1 MANLTKFETLKKDFL
16 NSLSKEEY
24 QLLEKISDTSSCIT
38 DFLFRHPEELHYIF
52 ENLDK
57 PLLGKDDLLKE
68 VLNIKD
74 VQNDNEFSQKLAYF
88 KMKHFSRI
96 VAKDIQGKNKLP
108 DLTEE
113 YSYLADVCF
122 ETAYQR
128 TFEKYKKRYGNPINE
143 TDGNFSEGMILGLGK
158 LGGLDLNYYSDVDV
172 IYLYSDEG
180 NTDGQ
185 NIITNREFFIKVFT
199 EITNLLT
206 KRTFE
211 GQPWI
216 VDLDLRPEGKKGFI
230 AVSLP
235 FAEGY
240 YWSVGR
246 TWERHMLIKARHSA
260 GSLKVFQDFNQ
271 IIQPFVYRSYV
282 SPEIIEEIV
291 NMKKLIE
298 LEAQKKL
305 LNEYDVKRGEGG
317 IREIEFTIQIFQLL
331 KGGKDKEVRERR
343 TLKALK
349 ILIKKGIIP
358 EEEGKI
364 LEEAYI
370 FLRKLEHFIQLKNCV
385 QTQRFSYKDAPE
397 YAKKMGFKT
406 TEEFLEKFELYK
418 NNVKRIFSSL
428 ISEEAKPI
436 SPIQIY
442 VLTEQDE
449 ELALERLKEI
459 GFKDTKWAL
468 NIISSIFRNVEFA
481 QLNETWKKLL
491 IDFIPTLEKEL
502 EEFQDKESLLL
513 NIQKLLVDG
522 EMLRIFA
529 SALEQNEKLVE
540 FIINIA
546 KTSDYI
552 TNIMAK
558 DKEILDF
565 AFGVEDILSTEEDFK
580 KELEIIKTENFIDK
594 LKKLKKIV
602 EVLATLKYLS
612 RLHEENGTE
621 RLKELNL
628 VLTNLADFILKKLYQ
643 FHNGTDLNIYGLGK
657 LGSKEM
663 NVGSDLDLIFVF
675 SDDKSKLEKQ
685 EIPVKITKDLTS
697 ITKEGKLYDLDLRLR
712 PYGKS
717 GELSPTLKFY
727 EDYFKKHA
735 KPWERLAWTKSRYIT
750 GDKNLKDEFEQIIND
765 FLFGKEIDKEFVEE
779 SVEMRY
785 KLEGLAQ
792 ETSTKIDIKLGK
804 GGISDIEFLV
814 QIYFLKNK
822 KRETNILKGLSE
834 FKPELITDYVFLREI
849 ETRLRM
855 VKGTG
860 SSKLDKNSSIT
871 SRIAETFGLS
881 SEELWNKVLE
891 TKRKIRNNFIKISR
905 EF

>member
-16 NSLSKEEY
+16 DSLSQK
-24 QLLEKISDTSSCIT
+24 QRNLLEKISETSSCIT
-38 DFLFRHPEELHYIF
+38 DFIFRHPEELFYIF
-52 ENLDK
+52 ENLEK
-57 PLLGKDDLLKE
+57 PLLGKENLLKE
-68 VLNIKD
+68 ILDLKQIADDK
-74 VQNDNEFSQKLAYF
+74 QFSEKLAYF

-96 VAKDIQGKNKLP
+96 VAKDIENKNELME
-108 DLTEE
+108 LTEE

-122 ETAYQR
+122 EVAYQR
-128 TFEKYKKRYGNPINE
+128 AFEKYQKRYGNPINE
-143 TDGNFSEGMILGLGK
+143 TDGKITEGMVLGLGK

-172 IYLYSDEG
+172 MYLYSDEG
-180 NTDGQ
+180 KTDGQ
-185 NIITNREFFIKVFT
+185 NSITNREFFIKVFT
-199 EITNLLT
+199 DVTNFLS

-211 GQPWI
+211 GQAWI

-235 FAEGY
+235 FAENY

-260 GSLKVFQDFNQ
+260 GSLKVFEDFNQ

-298 LEAQKKL
+298 IEAQKKL

-343 TLKALK
+343 TLKALQ
-349 ILIKKGIIP
+349 ILVDKKIIP
-358 EEEGKI
+358 EEESKI
-364 LEEAYI
+364 LKEAYL
-370 FLRKLEHFIQLKNCV
+370 FLRRLEHFIQLKNCV
-385 QTQRFSYKDAPE
+385 QTQRFSYKDASE
-397 YAKKMGFKT
+397 YAKKMGFET
-406 TEEFLEKFELYK
+406 TEQFLEKFEFYK
-418 NNVKRIFSSL
+418 SNVKRIFGSL
-428 ISEEAKPI
+428 IKEEKKVV

-442 VLTEQDE
+442 ILTGQDE
-449 ELALERLKEI
+449 GLALERLKEI
-459 GFKDTKWAL
+459 GFKEPKWAL
-468 NIISSIFRNVEFA
+468 NIFCNIFINAEFA

-491 IDFIPTLEKEL
+491 IDFIPKLEQEL
-502 EEFQDKESLLL
+502 AEFKDKESLLL

-529 SALEQNEKLVE
+529 SALEQNQNLVE
-540 FIINIA
+540 FILNIA
-546 KTSDYI
+546 KSSDYI
-552 TNIMAK
+552 TDIMSK

-565 AFGVEDILSTEEDFK
+565 AFGVEDILSTEEDFE
-580 KELEIIKTENFIDK
+580 KELEIIKIQNFPDK

-612 RLHEENGTE
+612 RIHEKEGTE
-621 RLKELNL
+621 RLKELNY

-643 FHNGTDLNIYGLGK
+643 FHNAENLDIYGLGK

-663 NVGSDLDLIFVF
+663 NIGSDLDLIFIF
-675 SDDKSKLEKQ
+675 SDENSKRKMG

-697 ITKEGKLYDLDLRLR
+697 TTKEGKLYDLDLRLR

-717 GELSPTLKFY
+717 GELAPTLKFY

-735 KPWERLAWTKSRYIT
+735 KPWEKLAWTKARFVA
-750 GDKNLKDEFEQIIND
+750 GDLELKKEFEKIIEN
-765 FLFGKEIDKEFVEE
+765 FLFGKEIDRDFVEE
-779 SVEMRY
+779 AIEMRF
-785 KLEGLAQ
+785 KLEGLAK
-792 ETSTKIDIKLGK
+792 ESPNKIDIKLGK

-814 QIYFLKNK
+814 QIYLLKNK
-822 KRETNILKGLSE
+822 KRETNILNGLYQ
-834 FKPELITDYVFLREI
+834 FKPELIPDYIFLREI

-860 SSKLDKNSSIT
+860 TSKLEKYSPIT
-871 SRIAETFGLS
+871 SRIAETFGMS
-881 SEELWNKVLE
+881 GEDLWNKTLE
-891 TKRKIRNNFIKISR
+891 TKDKIRNKFLKISK
-905 EF
+905 EI

>member
-16 NSLSKEEY
+16 DSLPKEKY
-24 QLLEKISDTSSCIT
+24 DLLKKLSDVSSCIS

-57 PLLGKDDLLKE
+57 PLLGKEKLLE
-68 VLNIKD
+68 EIFIYKD
-74 VQNDNEFSQKLAYF
+74 IQDSQKLSEKIAFF

-96 VAKDIQGKNKLP
+96 IAKDIMNKNNLP
-108 DLTEE
+108 ELTEE

-122 ETAYQR
+122 ELAYQKA
-128 TFEKYKKRYGNPINE
+128 FEKFQKRYGNPINE
-143 TDGNFSEGMILGLGK
+143 TDGKLAEGMVLGLGK

-172 IYLYSDEG
+172 VYLYSDEG
-180 NTDGQ
+180 KTDGKNQ
-185 NIITNREFFIKVFT
+185 ITNREFFI
-199 EITNLLT
+199 NLFREVNNILT

-235 FAEGY
+235 FAENY

-260 GSLKVFQDFNQ
+260 GSYKVFQDFYQ

-282 SPEIIEEIV
+282 SPEIIDEIV

-298 LEAQKKL
+298 LEAQKRL
-305 LNEYDVKRGEGG
+305 LSEYDVKRGEGG
-317 IREIEFTIQIFQLL
+317 IREIEFVIQIFQLL
-331 KGGKDKEVRERR
+331 KGGKDKELRERR

-349 ILIKKGIIP
+349 KLIEKNVIP
-358 EEEGKI
+358 EKEGKI

-385 QTQRFSYKDAPE
+385 QTQKFSFKDASE
-397 YAKKMGFKT
+397 YARKMGFKT
-406 TEEFLEKFELYK
+406 TDEFLEKFEFYK
-418 NNVKRIFSSL
+418 NNVKKIFSSL
-428 ISEEAKPI
+428 ISEKAKPV

-442 VLTEQDE
+442 ILTEQDE
-449 ELALERLKEI
+449 DLALDRLRKI
-459 GFKDTKWAL
+459 GFKDPKWAL
-468 NIISSIFRNVEFA
+468 NIFSSIFRNVEFA

-491 IDFIPTLEKEL
+491 IDFIPILEKEL
-502 EEFQDKESLLL
+502 EEFQDKESFLL
-513 NIQKLLVDG
+513 NIQKLLING

-540 FIINIA
+540 FILKIT
-546 KTSDYI
+546 KSSDYI

-558 DKEILDF
+558 DREILDF
-565 AFGVEDILSTEEDFK
+565 AFGVEDILLTFEDFE
-580 KELEIIKTENFIDK
+580 KELEVIKIENPVDK

-612 RLHEENGTE
+612 RLHEKDGLG

-628 VLTNLADFILKKLYQ
+628 VLTNLADFILEKLYQ
-643 FHNGTDLNIYGLGK
+643 LNGGTNLNIYGLGK

-663 NVGSDLDLIFVF
+663 NIGSDLDLIFVF
-675 SDDKSKLEKQ
+675 SDEETKNENR
-685 EIPVKITKDLTS
+685 EIPIKITKDLTS
-697 ITKEGKLYDLDLRLR
+697 ITNEGKLYDLDLRLR

-717 GELSPTLKFY
+717 GELAPTLKFY

-735 KPWERLAWTKSRYIT
+735 KPWERLAWTKSRFIT
-750 GDKNLKDEFEQIIND
+750 GDKDLKQKFENIINE
-765 FLFGKEIDKEFVEE
+765 FLFGKKIDKDFIEE

-785 KLEGLAQ
+785 KLEGLSK
-792 ETSTKIDIKLGK
+792 ESSNKIDIKLGK

-834 FKPELITDYVFLREI
+834 FKPELIPDYVFLREI

-860 SSKLDKNSSIT
+860 SSKLEKNSPIT
-871 SRIAETFGLS
+871 GRIAETFGLS
-881 SEELWNKVLE
+881 SEDLWNKILE
-891 TKRKIRNNFIKISR
+891 TKTKIRNKFIKISQ